1 LRFIEYTINYSA
13 LYVYLC
19 SLTRTF
25 IFVDMSTMTTLGRIH
40 EKQVAGCELTH
51 EERLVLEL
59 VGGGELTSDDVARLL
74 LLFSECGCVKWMPK
88 TLFGCIELTVA
99 AGKLGDEQI
108 HIMRLFRLGNT
119 HGLLRKLDPSVHE
132 MQYCPDCKTIVST
145 QKFCCAL
152 AKEYREKCD
161 AT

>member
-1 LRFIEYTINYSA
+1 MRFIEYTIKYIA

-19 SLTRTF
+19 NLARTF
-25 IFVDMSTMTTLGRIH
+25 IFVDLPTMTTLGRIH
-40 EKQVAGCELTH
+40 EKQAAGCELTR

-74 LLFSECGCVKWMPK
+74 LLFSERGCVKWMPK
-88 TLFGCIELTVA
+88 TLFGCIELTAA
-99 AGKLGDEQI
+99 AGELGDEQI
-108 HIMRLFRLGNT
+108 HIMELFRLGNT
-119 HGLLRKLDPSVHE
+119 HGLLRKLCPTVHE

-145 QKFCCAL
+145 QSFCCAL

-161 AT
+161 AN